1 MFSKII
7 GSGSF
12 LPENKVTNQD
22 LTKLVDTSSD
32 WIESRSGIKQ
42 RFFADKNTTSSDLAY
57 YAAVDAI
64 KNANLNITDIDLIIV
79 ATTTPDMIF
88 PGTATILQNKL
99 SKKLICPAFDVQAAC
114 SGFIYAFTIADSM
127 IKSGLSKKCLL
138 VGAETY
144 SKILDWKDRTTSVLF
159 GDGAGAFIL
168 TGSQSKGTH
177 QTIINSTGSFNDKLN
192 VPGWFYKGN
201 IMGDPHV
208 RMDGKTVFKF
218 AVEHFDLITTKLLK
232 EANLLS
238 KEIDWFI
245 PHQANIRIMNSALK
259 KLDLPKDK
267 MIVTVDKHA
276 NTSAASIPLAFD
288 SAMKKGLL
296 KTNDKIIMA
305 AVGAGFTWGGVL
317 TEL

>member
-12 LPENKVTNQD
+12 LPENKYTNKD
-22 LTKLVDTSSD
+22 LTEFVDTSSD

-42 RFFADKNTTSSDLAY
+42 RYFADKNTTSSDLAY
-57 YAAVDAI
+57 FAAIDAI
-64 KNANLNITDIDLIIV
+64 KNANLKISDIDLIIV
-79 ATTTPDMIF
+79 ATTTPDMVF
-88 PGTATILQNKL
+88 PGTATILQSKL

-114 SGFIYAFTIADSM
+114 TGFMYAFTVADTM
-127 IKSGLSKKCLL
+127 IKTGLSKKCLL

-144 SKILDWKDRTTSVLF
+144 SKILDWNDRTTSVLF

-168 TGSQSKGTH
+168 TDSQSKGTYK
-177 QTIINSTGSFNDKLN
+177 TLINSTASFNDKLN

-201 IMGDPHV
+201 ITGDPYV
-208 RMDGKTVFKF
+208 RMDGKAVFKF
-218 AVEHFDLITTKLLK
+218 AVEHFDLITTNLLNSAK
-232 EANLLS
+232 LLS

-259 KLDLPKDK
+259 RLNMPKNK
-267 MIVTVDKHA
+267 MIVTVHDHA

-288 SAMKKGLL
+288 TAMKKGLF
-296 KTNDKIIMA
+296 KANDKIIMA
-305 AVGAGFTWGGVL
+305 AIGAGFTWGGVL

>member
-1 MFSKII
+1 
-7 GSGSF
+7 
-12 LPENKVTNQD
+12 
-22 LTKLVDTSSD
+22 
-32 WIESRSGIKQ
+32 
-42 RFFADKNTTSSDLAY
+42 
-57 YAAVDAI
+57 
-64 KNANLNITDIDLIIV
+64 
-79 ATTTPDMIF
+79 
-88 PGTATILQNKL
+88 
-99 SKKLICPAFDVQAAC
+99 
-114 SGFIYAFTIADSM
+114 M

-177 QTIINSTGSFNDKLN
+177 QTIINSTATFNDKLN
-192 VPGWFYKGN
+192 VPGWLYKGN

-238 KEIDWFI
+238 KEINWFI

-288 SAMKKGLL
+288 TAMKKGLL